1 MTTRIRNKDAEMK
14 KRKGL
19 LIVVSGPSG
28 AGKGTVLA
36 HAIAECPNLRYSVS
50 VTTRAPR
57 EGECEGVNYFFKTLD
72 EYQRM
77 LHDDEFLEHQCVYG
91 NCYGTP
97 KRHVLSML
105 EQGYDV
111 VLEIDVKGALD
122 IKNKFPDAV
131 MIFLSPSSR
140 STIESRLRARASES
154 EEQLQIR
161 IAAAIDEIK
170 QAVLYD
176 YVVVNED
183 AAQGAQDILAIIRAE
198 KCSVRANKK
207 FIDNLLY
214 AGGNNL

>member
-1 MTTRIRNKDAEMK
+1 MATT
-14 KRKGL
+14 KGL

-36 HAIAECPNLRYSVS
+36 HAIAQYPNLRYSVS

-57 EGECEGVNYFFKTLD
+57 AGEVDGVNYYFKTLD
-72 EYQRM
+72 EYQQM
-77 LHDDEFLEHQCVYG
+77 LHDDAFLEHQCVYG

-97 KRHVLSML
+97 KQQVVEML

-122 IKNKFPDAV
+122 IKNRYPDAV
-131 MIFLSPSSR
+131 MIFLSPTSR
-140 STIESRLRARASES
+140 KTIEERLRARASES

-161 IAAAIDEIK
+161 IHAAIDEIK
-170 QAVLYD
+170 QAVFYD
-176 YVVVNED
+176 YIVVNED
-183 AAQGAQDILAIIRAE
+183 AQRGAEDIIAIIRAE

-214 AGGNNL
+214 GGTTV